1 MNASAAESLVSCL
14 STTNTSSTIPIF
26 VHCDTTQYAD
36 NLKLI
41 KTAFEI
47 HGRIDHAIANA
58 GLVERPGWFEASLT
72 LDDVQQEPSTIVLDV
87 NLKGVLY
94 FAHIACVYL
103 TQGESRDRSLTLLSS
118 VAGFQESPGLFVYQA
133 SKHGVL
139 GLMRSL
145 RLYAPQAF
153 GVRVNAVCP
162 WMTMTGMVAGI
173 VQQWLHAG
181 LPTNTP
187 EDVAGVITGLVAAG
201 PGRVK
206 SCLKV
211 EEGKGVNW
219 KELEGAYNTGGGEWN
234 DEEKGLN
241 GRAIYVEGG
250 KAWEIEEGLAYT
262 QPYWLGRGP
271 CERLVQGQRVL
282 GEGSNWT
289 K

>member
-1 MNASAAESLVSCL
+1 M
-14 STTNTSSTIPIF
+14 
-26 VHCDTTQYAD
+26 
-36 NLKLI
+36 I
-41 KTAFEI
+41 KTAFTI
-47 HGRIDHAIANA
+47 HGHIDHAIANA
-58 GLVERPGWFEASLT
+58 GLVEQPGWFEASLT
-72 LDDVQQEPSTIVLDV
+72 VDDVQREPSTIALDV
-87 NLKGVLY
+87 NLKGLLY
-94 FAHIACVYL
+94 FARIACVYL
-103 TQGESRDRSLTLLSS
+103 AQGEAQDRSLTLLSS

-145 RLYAPQAF
+145 RLHAPHAF

-173 VQQWLHAG
+173 AQGWLHAG

-187 EDVAGVITGLVAAG
+187 DDVAGIIGGLVAAG

-211 EEGKGVNW
+211 AEGDGESGKG
-219 KELEGAYNTGGGEWN
+219 LEGAYNTGGCEWD
-234 DEEKGLN
+234 DEAKGLN

-250 KAWEIEEGLAYT
+250 RGWDIEEGLAYT
-262 QPYWLGRGP
+262 QPYWLGKGP